1 MTIKRY
7 DIGGFYNK
15 LRDSQID
22 STRSINSYQS
32 VDPITQKKTIV
43 PASGHEFIKSLTAS
57 DAHRSAFVRQ
67 DKGFAYV
74 IVGNELI
81 ELNTILAET
90 VLGTIGT
97 TSGYVGV
104 SSNEGEVVFV
114 DGTGAWRWDISGATF
129 SPIFFG
135 GPPFPQ
141 AGPGNTVLPVDITN
155 LNNFLIVVDPTT
167 NKWHVSQPNSARD
180 WATLDSIVFTGAGS
194 ILVGCRALHERLFIF
209 GNLTTQVWTNP
220 VVLQNQPGVVPFP
233 FVKDTSILIEHGLA
247 SRESLKEAFELM
259 FYISNDISGVSGV
272 QMIEGT
278 LPQKISTPAMDLAL
292 QELTTVQD
300 VQALLY
306 KENGLIFYQLSFS
319 VDNKTFVYVFPDS
332 PPPRPMGTWHEL
344 QTAAGDRHISST
356 HFFFNQK
363 HYIGSYLD
371 QDLYE
376 FSYLFHTYAG
386 ELIKN
391 VLFGPLIETEGH
403 KRIRIDRLEVVMVTG
418 LLPSPVPVTD
428 PSQEPQLFLSLSRD
442 GGKTYGNIRK
452 VSVGNT
458 ADYQKRVIFRRL
470 GVLRGRDL
478 IPKIEFYSKIPLYIT
493 GIVLTYQV
501 LPQ

>member
-32 VDPITQKKTIV
+32 MDPITQKKTII
-43 PASGHEFIKSLTAS
+43 PASGHKFAKDITAS
-57 DAHRSAFVRQ
+57 DAHRAGFVRE
-67 DKGFAYV
+67 DKGFSYIV
-74 IVGNELI
+74 VGNEVI

-104 SSNEGEVVFV
+104 SSNEKEVVFV
-114 DGTGAWRWDISGATF
+114 DGTAGWRWDIAGATF
-129 SPIFFG
+129 SQIFFG

-141 AGPGNTVLPVDITN
+141 PGPGIGILPVDITN

-167 NKWHVSQPNSARD
+167 NKWHVSQPNSAKD
-180 WATLDSIVFTGAGS
+180 WATLDSVVFTGAGS

-209 GNLTTQVWTNP
+209 GNLTTQVWSNP
-220 VVLQNQPGVVPFP
+220 VVLVNPPGVVPFP
-233 FVKDTSILIEHGLA
+233 FIKDTSILIEHGLA
-247 SRESLKEAFELM
+247 ARGSLKEAFELM
-259 FYISNDISGVSGV
+259 FYISNDSSGVSGI

-292 QELTTVQD
+292 QELTTIED
-300 VQALLY
+300 AQALLY

-319 VDNKTFVYVFPDS
+319 TDNKTFVYVFPDTT
-332 PPPRPMGTWHEL
+332 PRQMGSWHEL
-344 QTAAGDRHISST
+344 QTTAGDRHIAST
-356 HFFFNQK
+356 HFYFTRK

-371 QDLYE
+371 QRLYE
-376 FSYLFHTYAG
+376 LSYLFSTYDG

-403 KRIRIDRLEVVMVTG
+403 KRIRIDRFEVVMVTG
-418 LLPSPVPVTD
+418 LIDPPVPVTD
-428 PSQEPQLFLSLSRD
+428 PSQQPQLFLSLSRD

-458 ADYQKRVIFRRL
+458 SDFQKRVIFRRL
-470 GVLRGRDL
+470 GVLRGRNI

-493 GIVLTYQV
+493 GIVLTYQD